1 MDLSKYLDLYLS
13 ESREHVSG
21 LRREIPAEGVVPPGA
36 VNELFRRAH
45 SLKGM
50 AASMGFE
57 ATSRLSHGLESLLNL
72 WRQGHP
78 ATSEQLQ
85 SALRAVDV
93 LDASLDA
100 VQRDSGDGAIAPQ
113 AEEALAFLLE
123 ARGDVP
129 GEVPGAAPAASM
141 TPEPAKPRDDDRSVK
156 AAADGQVFRARIKV
170 AIDPSCALP
179 AARLMVMAE
188 RIRAAEPMSVMEPDL
203 ERVKREGI
211 RLAVFHLPQGP
222 RLKDL
227 ARSLQELPDVALV
240 ELEQDTPPPVRAA
253 AGGTLMQTM
262 RVSAED
268 LDSLRAHATD
278 LLYGLNQYEASLS
291 AGERRAHRFW
301 LESERAHLNRLF
313 DQVLSMRLVSFE
325 VLAERLARTVRD
337 LAGRLG
343 KPALITV
350 TGAEER
356 VDRGLLETL
365 LDPLTHLV
373 RNAMDHGVES
383 EDERRRA
390 GKPGEAR
397 LSLDIRRES
406 EALLIS
412 LEDDGRGID
421 AEVIRQA
428 AVDRGLYAPHEAALL
443 DRAKLLDLLTVPAF
457 STRKEV
463 SDVSGR
469 GVGLDVVRSAVESV
483 GGHLEMNSEEGK
495 GSRFTLVIPSATTL
509 TRVLVFGWD
518 DDVRYGIPASQI
530 RHIYPLSTFP
540 LVWSGDHRYLQA
552 GDDFLPVLEWRPAP
566 VGRSGAALR
575 LIGPGGDRVLLV
587 SSVYQGERVVIMP
600 WGPPL
605 EMISEWMGGALLAT
619 GEIAY
624 ILDGRVLV
632 MQEGD

>member
-21 LRREIPAEGVVPPGA
+21 LRRELPAEGIVPSGA

-57 ATSRLSHGLESLLNL
+57 ATSRLSHGLESLLNQ
-72 WRQGHP
+72 WRQGHA
-78 ATSEQLQ
+78 ATSEQIQ
-85 SALRAVDV
+85 AALRAVDV
-93 LDASLDA
+93 LDASLDV
-100 VQRDSGDGAIAPQ
+100 VQRDSADEAISPQ
-113 AEEALAFLLE
+113 ADEALTLLLE
-123 ARGDVP
+123 ARGDVQDA
-129 GEVPGAAPAASM
+129 GQGTAPVANLA
-141 TPEPAKPRDDDRSVK
+141 PESAKPRVGVQP
-156 AAADGQVFRARIKV
+156 AVPNADGPGLRARIKV
-170 AIDPSCALP
+170 SIDPACALP

-188 RIRAAEPMSVMEPDL
+188 RIRAAEPASVMEPDL
-203 ERVKREGI
+203 ERVKREGL
-211 RLAVFHLPQGP
+211 RLAVFHLPLGP
-222 RLKDL
+222 KLKDL
-227 ARSLQELPDVALV
+227 ARSLRELTDVSEV
-240 ELEQDTPPPVRAA
+240 ELEQDAPPTARAA
-253 AGGTLMQTM
+253 AVGTLMQTM

-268 LDSLRAHATD
+268 LDGLRAHATD

-325 VLAERLARTVRD
+325 VLAERLGRTARD

-343 KPALITV
+343 KPARMTV

-383 EDERRRA
+383 QEERRRA
-390 GKPGEAR
+390 GKPGEAS
-397 LSLDIRRES
+397 LALDIRRES

-428 AVDRGLYAPHEAALL
+428 AVERGLYTPHEAALL

-483 GGHLEMNSEEGK
+483 GGHLEMTSEEGK

-509 TRVLVFGWD
+509 TRVLVFGWEE
-518 DDVRYGIPASQI
+518 DVRYGIPASQI

-540 LVWSGDHRYLQA
+540 LVWSGDRRYLQA
-552 GDDFLPVLEWRPAP
+552 GNDFLPVLAWRPAP
-566 VGRSGAALR
+566 VGRGGAALR

-587 SSVYQGERVVIMP
+587 SRVYQGERVVVMP